1 MVRNRLR
8 TKVTHHG
15 QHHRHH
21 VGLEPVRHPC
31 GCAGLP
37 ELVGDCGDVYLPPV
51 PLICC

>member
-1 MVRNRLR
+1 MVRNQLR

-15 QHHRHH
+15 LHWRHH

-37 ELVGDCGDVYLPPV
+37 ELVGDCGDVYLPLA